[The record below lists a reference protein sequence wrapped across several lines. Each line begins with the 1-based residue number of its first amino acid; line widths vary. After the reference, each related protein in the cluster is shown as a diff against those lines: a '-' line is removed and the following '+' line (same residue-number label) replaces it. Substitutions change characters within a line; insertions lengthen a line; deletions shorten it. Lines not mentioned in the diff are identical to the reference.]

1 METSGAHRHEG
12 FVPAVGFCL
21 APTMRPALLA
31 PLLLLLLSPFTHA
44 ADLPPASGVDGYW
57 SGEVVMEGQQYQI
70 GFEFRRQPDDTLR
83 GRQWFAVLHLFGSP
97 VGDLVSTAEH
107 LRSRSL
113 GLDLTFSGPE
123 LVGTIANAHP
133 LRLARSAPLLTTPP
147 TPAFGEPPAPAW
159 VFHGDAA
166 FWASP
171 VADTELAFIG
181 DEGGRLHAVRLRD
194 GTAVWS
200 FDSGAPIHGAAHLD
214 GDTVCFLN
222 DAGQLF
228 QLDRATG
235 RVRWQR
241 DIGGAAVVRHP
252 PAATEYSYDF
262 VGPQPALADG
272 TLYVPAADGAVLAIA
287 ANDGS
292 VRWRAQLAGLLRQS
306 VLVADSHLIVAG
318 WDGRITAL
326 ARADGSVLWTRE
338 TGGPA
343 TADPVRCGESVLVS
357 SRNSHLY
364 SLSLADGSIQWTRF
378 HAGSWIESAPRVVA
392 GELFIGSSDLRTVS
406 RLDAATG
413 DQRWTTDVLG
423 WTWGTPAVTAD
434 TVFAGAAGA
443 RNYPIAQEGGMVAL
457 DRHTGAPRWR
467 MTLPA
472 TEGRFV
478 AGVAGSP
485 VVAAGLVL
493 FADQAG
499 RLYAFPA
506 GQP

>member
-1 METSGAHRHEG
+1 
-12 FVPAVGFCL
+12 
-21 APTMRPALLA
+21 MRPTLLA
-31 PLLLLLLSPFTHA
+31 SLLLFLLSPLSRAEEF
-44 ADLPPASGVDGYW
+44 PPADAADGYW
-57 SGEVVMEGQQYQI
+57 AGEVVMEEQRYQI

-97 VGDLVSTAEH
+97 VGDLGYTAGH

-113 GLDLTFSGPE
+113 GLDLTFSGAE
-123 LVGTIANAHP
+123 LVGTINNAHP
-133 LRLARSAPLLTTPP
+133 LRLARSEPLLTTPTPP
-147 TPAFGEPPAPAW
+147 TYPEPPAPAW

-171 VADTELAFIG
+171 VADAELAFVG
-181 DEGGRLHAVRLRD
+181 DERGRFHAVRLRD
-194 GTAVWS
+194 GAPVWT
-200 FDSGAPIHGAAHLD
+200 FDSGAPIHGAARLD
-214 GDTVCFLN
+214 GDAVCFLN
-222 DAGQLF
+222 DAGRLV

-235 RVRWQR
+235 RLRWER
-241 DIGGAAVVRHP
+241 SIGGGAVVRHP
-252 PAATEYSYDF
+252 PSATEYSYDF
-262 VGPQPALADG
+262 VGPQPALADA
-272 TLYVPAADGAVLAIA
+272 TLYVPTADGAVVALAA
-287 ANDGS
+287 ADGS
-292 VRWRAQLAGLLRQS
+292 VRWRTQLGGMLRQS
-306 VLVADSHLIVAG
+306 PVVADSRLVVAG

-326 ARADGSVLWTRE
+326 SRADGAVLWTRE

-357 SRNSHLY
+357 SRDSRLY
-364 SLSLADGSIQWTRF
+364 CLSLADGSIRWTRF
-378 HAGSWIESAPRVVA
+378 HAGSWIESAPRVVD

-406 RLDAATG
+406 CLAAATG
-413 DQRWTTDVLG
+413 SPRWTTDVLG

-457 DRHTGAPRWR
+457 DRRTGAPRWR
-467 MTLPA
+467 MKLPA
-472 TEGRFV
+472 ADGRFV

-485 VVAAGLVL
+485 VVAGGLVL